1 MVKFILKNFYVDLKK
16 SIFIGDSK
24 KDYLCAKK
32 SNLKFIYYSK
42 NIIQE
47 IKKYY

>member
-1 MVKFILKNFYVDLKK
+1 MVKNILKHYYVDLKN

-32 SNLKFIYYSK
+32 SNIKFLYYSDK
-42 NIIQE
+42 IFHQ
-47 IKKYY
+47 IKKNY